1 MAHFATSCVFLS
13 RTAIGPPPNVTLAT
27 TASRCLVRLECTATF
42 HVYTHISDRREVFA
56 FQTNTREGAGCD
68 PTWATTRRSWPRR
81 SALVLLWDG
90 VDSFPKRIDLTIIL
104 STESNLV
111 DSASSHTLV
120 SKIKPCMSKYKRLY
134 TVKLRT
140 AH

>member
-1 MAHFATSCVFLS
+1 MAHFVTSCVFLS

-81 SALVLLWDG
+81 SALSSCGDG
-90 VDSFPKRIDLTIIL
+90 VDSFPKRIDLTIIRLLPKAIWLILPVVIRL
-104 STESNLV
+104 SQRLSHACLSIN
-111 DSASSHTLV
+111 DSIL
-120 SKIKPCMSKYKRLY
+120 
-134 TVKLRT
+134 
-140 AH
+140 

>member
-1 MAHFATSCVFLS
+1 MAHFVTSCVFLS

-27 TASRCLVRLECTATF
+27 TASRCLVCLECTATF

-81 SALVLLWDG
+81 SALSSCWDG
-90 VDSFPKRIDLTIIL
+90 VDSFPKRIDRTIIRFFPKAIWLILPVVIRL
-104 STESNLV
+104 SQRLSHACLSIN
-111 DSASSHTLV
+111 DSIL
-120 SKIKPCMSKYKRLY
+120 
-134 TVKLRT
+134 
-140 AH
+140 

>member
-1 MAHFATSCVFLS
+1 MAHFVTSCVFLS

-27 TASRCLVRLECTATF
+27 AASRCLVRLECTATF

-81 SALVLLWDG
+81 SALSSCWDG
-90 VDSFPKRIDLTIIL
+90 VDSFPKRIDLTIIRL
-104 STESNLV
+104 SPKAIWLILPVVIRLSQRLSHACLSIN
-111 DSASSHTLV
+111 DSIL
-120 SKIKPCMSKYKRLY
+120 
-134 TVKLRT
+134 
-140 AH
+140 